1 MTVAMAAALIA
12 GSSSL
17 GGRVWVEAGG
27 ARCEGC
33 FRAYDGFQH
42 IAGHRSGRVWGVGG
56 LCMGASAGGS
66 RVRVRVRPAWLQLS
80 SRTRGRLVI
89 AVFHGGGCLRRIL
102 LDDAPRGEPVRCSRN
117 KADPLLKYLERAL
130 AESTAAPPSAK
141 CLIAWHCTHVPAQ
154 SKLRCAT
161 AAI

>member
-1 MTVAMAAALIA
+1 M
-12 GSSSL
+12 
-17 GGRVWVEAGG
+17 
-27 ARCEGC
+27 
-33 FRAYDGFQH
+33 
-42 IAGHRSGRVWGVGG
+42 GV
-56 LCMGASAGGS
+56 SAGGS
-66 RVRVRVRPAWLQLS
+66 RVRVRVRFRSAWLQLS

-102 LDDAPRGEPVRCSRN
+102 LDDAPRGEPVRCSCN
-117 KADPLLKYLERAL
+117 KADPLLKYLEQEQKRAL

-141 CLIAWHCTHVPAQ
+141 CLIAWHCTNVPAQ